1 MRRVGNVLAV
11 LLLSISLP
19 SSLRAAVL
27 ENPTAGSFQSGI
39 GLIRGW
45 ACEANQIDIVLDDS
59 ITLQAAYGT
68 SRGDTKT
75 ACGNNTNTGFGLTMN
90 WNLFSSGLHTVR
102 ALVDGQQFGSASF
115 TVTNLGQ
122 QFLTGVAKNAVLE
135 DFPQQGKST
144 QLQWQESAQNFVI
157 AAVSDNTPFVSIENN
172 VNAGTTRTVFTVPAG
187 QRLVITDIIIANP
200 TASASCCAQI
210 LRGNNLATS
219 SISVPAGSSFQ
230 HTFGSEIEFTAG
242 DQVRVQNGAGSGSF
256 NFYLSGFLTNP

>member
-1 MRRVGNVLAV
+1 MRSGRSVLV
-11 LLLSISLP
+11 LLLLGLSLP

-27 ENPTAGSFQSGI
+27 ENPTDGSLQSGV

-59 ITLQAAYGT
+59 MTLQAAYGT
-68 SRGDTKT
+68 SRGDTQA
-75 ACGNNTNTGFGLTMN
+75 ACGNKTNTGFGLSMN
-90 WNLFSSGLHTVR
+90 WNLFPTGIHTVR

-122 QFLTGVAKNAVLE
+122 EYLTGVAKNAVLE

-157 AAVSDNTPFVSIENN
+157 ASVSDNTSFVSIENN
-172 VNAGTTRTVFTVPAG
+172 VNAGASRTVFTVPSG
-187 QRLVITDIIIANP
+187 QRLIITDVIISNP
-200 TASASCCAQI
+200 NASALCCAEI
-210 LRGNNLATS
+210 LRNDSFATS
-219 SISVPAGSSFQ
+219 LISVPAGSSFE
-230 HTFGSEIEFTAG
+230 HTFGTEIEFTAG
-242 DQVRVQNGAGSGSF
+242 NTVGVHNASSGSL